1 MSPDRDP
8 FGRPIER
15 SDAPRSPAP
24 GSAPSPTGAG
34 PGSNPPIPGGPP
46 RLRRGWGG
54 PILGIVVL
62 LVLGVVLAGTF
73 GSSSGPTGSTSAVG
87 TTDGGAP
94 DAEDEREASLLAPA
108 GTRRA
113 LGQLRSELQPGER
126 IVSLYLRDDELDVIT
141 TNGPDRPARR
151 MTIDAEG
158 LAENREQPGDAFHRG
173 LTIAQV
179 DDAAPQRLL
188 AAVRRGFGRPFTT
201 RFLLLDGGDR
211 DGDPVTWA
219 AYLDGVPSAQE
230 RWESDLHGR
239 HVVRT
244 SDGAPAPAAGD
255 RRPIVTPAGT
265 NRSSLLRRE
274 NLRRALAAAR
284 AATWSDGRVQGVDVW
299 PNHASVT
306 VRRGYRQRRVTVD
319 AGLGVRIDSRGE
331 TPQKGGLAFAA
342 IDPAGPERALAG
354 ITRRTGR
361 NAGKRVDYVI
371 LSPRNPVFPDDRTT
385 WNVYLRGGDPAARY
399 WRATV
404 DGRRVGRAGEANAP

>member
-1 MSPDRDP
+1 MSPARDP
-8 FGRPIER
+8 FGRPIVPPDPPP
-15 SDAPRSPAP
+15 SAGP
-24 GSAPSPTGAG
+24 GPGPSPTGAG
-34 PGSNPPIPGGPP
+34 PEPGPSMPDGLP
-46 RLRRGWGG
+46 RLKHGWGG
-54 PILGIVVL
+54 PLLGIVVMI
-62 LVLGVVLAGTF
+62 VLGVVLAGTF

-87 TTDGGAP
+87 TTDAGDGAG
-94 DAEDEREASLLAPA
+94 DEREESLLAPA

-113 LGQLRSELQPGER
+113 LGQLRNELQPGER

-188 AAVRRGFGRPFTT
+188 AAVRRGLGGPFAA

-211 DGDPVTWA
+211 DGDPLTWA
-219 AYLDGVPSAQE
+219 AYLDGVPSARE
-230 RWESDLHGR
+230 RWAGDAHGR

-244 SDGAPAPAAGD
+244 SDGAPAPTAGD

-342 IDPAGPERALAG
+342 IDAAGPERALAG

-361 NAGKRVDYVI
+361 SATKRVDYVI